1 MEPASE
7 GSPSTL
13 AGFMDRRKRSP
24 LIRRPRDVKESF
36 RSFTFPP
43 PSPQPNIAT
52 SNEDNPSLNTLK
64 LRLKLGGGV
73 TRTIQ
78 ANSETSTYT
87 KATKTMRLGEINGPR
102 VNPSEALRGASMSEK
117 RKQGLKKRLLD
128 PEQDSDEEIRY
139 LAKLKSKR
147 VTRDHINVEDKHDVT
162 ERDKLSMEGSTSGHI
177 PTTRTRALQSVK
189 DPYSSNGSGPLE
201 FPDGL
206 PCPSSKRQKQKLSEV
221 EQQSKKAEAAQ
232 RRRIQSEKAAQEAE
246 AEAIRKILGQD
257 SGRKKKEEKIKK
269 QQQERAQ
276 VPKTADACFL
286 LSLCVDFIFSYSQ
299 ERATRSSTLPS
310 DTIRLVIGPSGTTLT
325 FSEDIGLPE
334 IFKPITHRYP
344 PPREKCVGPN
354 CEKAYKYRDS
364 KSKLPLCS
372 LTCYKAIQEKMQQ
385 QPLIHC

>member
-1 MEPASE
+1 MEPVSE
-7 GSPSTL
+7 GSASTL

-36 RSFTFPP
+36 NSFTP
-43 PSPQPNIAT
+43 
-52 SNEDNPSLNTLK
+52 SNESNPTLNTLK
-64 LRLKLGGGV
+64 LKLKLGGGV

-78 ANSETSTYT
+78 TNSEAGIFTKSTNNGQRCVQ
-87 KATKTMRLGEINGPR
+87 KTMCLGDIDRPR
-102 VNPSEALRGASMSEK
+102 VNPSENVRGASMCEK
-117 RKQGLKKRLLD
+117 SKRGVKKRLLD
-128 PEQDSDEEIRY
+128 PEQESDVDEGDEEIRY
-139 LAKLKSKR
+139 LEKLKSKR
-147 VTRDHINVEDKHDVT
+147 VTRDHHEGGRKIHINVEDKRDVA
-162 ERDKLSMEGSTSGHI
+162 ERDKLTMEGTTSGHV
-177 PTTRTRALQSVK
+177 PTTRTRALLSGK
-189 DPYSSNGSGPLE
+189 DPYSPIGSVPLE

-269 QQQERAQ
+269 QQEERA
-276 VPKTADACFL
+276 
-286 LSLCVDFIFSYSQ
+286 Q

-325 FSEDIGLPE
+325 FSEDIGLPD
-334 IFKPITHRYP
+334 IFKPCTHSYP

-372 LTCYKAIQEKMQQ
+372 LTCYKAIQAKMQQ
-385 QPLIHC
+385 QSLIHC

>member
-7 GSPSTL
+7 GTVSTL
-13 AGFMDRRKRSP
+13 AAGFMDRRKRSP

-36 RSFTFPP
+36 HSFT
-43 PSPQPNIAT
+43 SSTQPNVSP
-52 SNEDNPSLNTLK
+52 SNESNPTLNTLK
-64 LRLKLGGGV
+64 LKLKLGGGV

-78 ANSETSTYT
+78 TNSKDNGERCVQ
-87 KATKTMRLGEINGPR
+87 KTMCLGEIDRPR
-102 VNPSEALRGASMSEK
+102 ANPSDAVRGASLSEK
-117 RKQGLKKRLLD
+117 RKQGLKKRLLED
-128 PEQDSDEEIRY
+128 PEEDSDDDDGDEEIRY
-139 LAKLKSKR
+139 LEKLKSKR
-147 VTRDHINVEDKHDVT
+147 VSRDHHHAVA
-162 ERDKLSMEGSTSGHI
+162 ERDKSPAEGSTSGHV
-177 PTTRTRALQSVK
+177 PTTRTRALHSGK
-189 DPYSSNGSGPLE
+189 DPYSTIGSGPLE

-206 PCPSSKRQKQKLSEV
+206 PCPSSKRQKQKLSDV

-232 RRRIQSEKAAQEAE
+232 RRQILAEKAAQEAE

-269 QQQERAQ
+269 QQEERA
-276 VPKTADACFL
+276 
-286 LSLCVDFIFSYSQ
+286 Q
-299 ERATRSSTLPS
+299 ERATRASTLPS
-310 DTIRLVIGPSGTTLT
+310 DTIRVVIGPSGTTLT
-325 FSEDIGLPE
+325 FSEDIGLPD
-334 IFKPITHRYP
+334 IFKPITHSYP

>member
-1 MEPASE
+1 MERASE

-36 RSFTFPP
+36 TPMP
-43 PSPQPNIAT
+43 PSTEANIAP
-52 SNEDNPSLNTLK
+52 SNESNPTLSTLK
-64 LRLKLGGGV
+64 LKLKLGSGV

-78 ANSETSTYT
+78 TNSED
-87 KATKTMRLGEINGPR
+87 KGERCIQKTMCLGDINGSG
-102 VNPSEALRGASMSEK
+102 VNSSDSVRGASMSEK

-128 PEQDSDEEIRY
+128 SEQDSDDDDEGDEEIRY
-139 LAKLKSKR
+139 LEKLKSKR
-147 VTRDHINVEDKHDVT
+147 VS
-162 ERDKLSMEGSTSGHI
+162 SMGVADSPAGGSTTSGKV
-177 PTTRTRALQSVK
+177 PTTRTRALNSVK
-189 DPYSSNGSGPLE
+189 DPYSPIGSSPLE

-269 QQQERAQ
+269 QQEERA
-276 VPKTADACFL
+276 
-286 LSLCVDFIFSYSQ
+286 Q

-310 DTIRLVIGPSGTTLT
+310 DTIRVVIGPSGTTLT
-325 FSEDIGLPE
+325 FSEDIGLPD
-334 IFKPITHRYP
+334 IFKPITHSYP

-372 LTCYKAIQEKMQQ
+372 LTCYKAVQEKMQQ

>member
-1 MEPASE
+1 MERASE

-13 AGFMDRRKRSP
+13 AGFMERRKRSP

-102 VNPSEALRGASMSEK
+102 VNPSEAVRGASMSEK

-162 ERDKLSMEGSTSGHI
+162 ERDKLSMEGSTSVHI

-189 DPYSSNGSGPLE
+189 DPYSTTGSGPLE

-269 QQQERAQ
+269 QQEERA
-276 VPKTADACFL
+276 
-286 LSLCVDFIFSYSQ
+286 Q
-299 ERATRSSTLPS
+299 ERATRSSTLPA